1 MNWELIKKEL
11 RVNYESCMNI
21 PMNEHSSCE
30 SDVYDAYAINGL
42 TQ

>member
-1 MNWELIKKEL
+1 
-11 RVNYESCMNI
+11 MNI

-42 TQ
+42 AQ